1 MNTTMKPLNQNK
13 MTAVEWLINQ
23 VKSKEW
29 QDKFIWH
36 KEEVFQEAKAMEK
49 EQIVTTWNTA
59 HQAGRF
65 EGKGIAEENW
75 QTFESYWDETFKSE

>member
-1 MNTTMKPLNQNK
+1 

-49 EQIVTTWNTA
+49 KQILNA
-59 HQAGRF
+59 HNQGYADGYRDN
-65 EGKGIAEENW
+65 GNSPIDYYN
-75 QTFESYWDETFKSE
+75 ETFKQQ